1 MIENI
6 QIIKNLEANIVEN
19 SIIDINVLSIRINAK
34 NIKISFQMKENI
46 GVKTGD
52 FIFIVAGIDAKMQNI
67 VITCEVIEIG
77 EDYMLCL

>member
-6 QIIKNLEANIVEN
+6 QIIRNLESNSTEN
-19 SIIDINVLSIRINAK
+19 SIIDINVLFIIIDAK

-52 FIFIVAGIDAKMQNI
+52 FIFIVAGIDAKIQNI
-67 VITCEVIEIG
+67 VITCEVVEIG
-77 EDYMLCL
+77 EDYLLCL